1 MEEKKSR
8 YYTNKKIRSKID
20 KLLFKNAQVICTLG
34 ENSTEEEK
42 EEVRNHTQ
50 KIAYAIYEI
59 DKKYAEENFPHVDFC
74 EVL

>member
-8 YYTNKKIRSKID
+8 YYTNKRTRAKID
-20 KLLFKNAQVICTLG
+20 KLLFENAQVICTLG

-42 EEVRNHTQ
+42 QNVRNHTQ
-50 KIAYAIYEI
+50 KIAYAIYEV
-59 DKKYAEENFPHVDFC
+59 DKTFAKKNFLNVDFS